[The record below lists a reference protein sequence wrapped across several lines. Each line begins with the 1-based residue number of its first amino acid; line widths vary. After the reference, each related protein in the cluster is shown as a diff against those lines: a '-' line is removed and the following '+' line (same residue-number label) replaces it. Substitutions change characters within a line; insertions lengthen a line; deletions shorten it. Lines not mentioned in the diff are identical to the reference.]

1 MSVFATIWLNTPI
14 ERLALLYDFDH
25 FFDIISME
33 QEYFDTFENNLIKE
47 LLRLCTS
54 HKMLEGTLLSSEDL
68 DERWKEYA
76 PEYMADAV
84 PQINTFPAAAIA
96 WAGYVGMAV
105 AHRWDEDWTQYATE
119 PYKELHGEQ
128 GFDDMDEHI
137 LQDIM
142 GLSLDSE
149 EVHRIEDMM
158 RRCAN
163 TAITYIRREETEAQ
177 TTKAFYIFARTARV
191 MFRIGAAME
200 LHRLGYKFE
209 KATMV
214 N

>member
-1 MSVFATIWLNTPI
+1 
-14 ERLALLYDFDH
+14 
-25 FFDIISME
+25 ME
-33 QEYFDTFENNLIKE
+33 QTEYFDTFENNLLKE

-54 HKMLEGTLLSSEDL
+54 HKMLEGTLLASDDI

-84 PQINTFPAAAIA
+84 PQVNAFPAAAIA

-105 AHRWDEDWTQYATE
+105 AHRWDEDWSTYAAE
-119 PYKELHGEQ
+119 PYEKLHGKQ

-137 LQDIM
+137 LQDIL
-142 GLSLDSE
+142 GLSLE
-149 EVHRIEDMM
+149 EESSQKIEDMM

-163 TAITYIRREETEAQ
+163 TAITYIRREDTEAQ
-177 TTKAFYIFARTARV
+177 STKAFYIFARTTRV
-191 MFRIGAAME
+191 LFRIGAAME

-209 KATMV
+209 KV
-214 N
+214 NLGDMTNEIAN

>member
-1 MSVFATIWLNTPI
+1 
-14 ERLALLYDFDH
+14 
-25 FFDIISME
+25 ME
-33 QEYFDTFENNLIKE
+33 QAEYFDTFENNLLTE

-54 HKMLEGTLLSSEDL
+54 HKMLEGTLLSSEDI

-84 PQINTFPAAAIA
+84 PQVNAFPAAAIA

-105 AHRWDEDWTQYATE
+105 AHRWDENWEAYATE
-119 PYKELHGEQ
+119 PYAKLHGAE

-137 LQDIM
+137 LQNIL
-142 GLSLDSE
+142 GLPLDSE
-149 EVHRIEDMM
+149 EVAKIEDML

-163 TAITYIRREETEAQ
+163 TTQTFIRREDTEAQ
-177 TTKAFYIFARTARV
+177 STKAFYIFARATRV
-191 MFRIGAAME
+191 LFRIGAAME

-209 KATMV
+209 KV
-214 N
+214 NLADNELAN

>member
-1 MSVFATIWLNTPI
+1 MCHKTEI
-14 ERLALLYDFDH
+14 
-25 FFDIISME
+25 ME
-33 QEYFDTFENNLIKE
+33 NLEYFDIFENNLLQE
-47 LLRLCTS
+47 LMKLCTS
-54 HKMLEGTLLSSEDL
+54 HKMLEGTLLASDDI

-84 PQINTFPAAAIA
+84 PQVNAFPAAAIA

-105 AHRWDEDWTQYATE
+105 AHRWDENWAEYATE
-119 PYKELHGEQ
+119 PYDKLHGEQ
-128 GFDDMDEHI
+128 GFDDMDEYIVQNI
-137 LQDIM
+137 L
-142 GLSLDSE
+142 GLSLEDEAAQKIE
-149 EVHRIEDMM
+149 EMM

-177 TTKAFYIFARTARV
+177 STKAFYIFARTTRS

-209 KATMV
+209 KV
-214 N
+214 NVAES

>member
-1 MSVFATIWLNTPI
+1 MCHKTEI
-14 ERLALLYDFDH
+14 
-25 FFDIISME
+25 ME
-33 QEYFDTFENNLIKE
+33 NLEYFDTFENNLLQE
-47 LLRLCTS
+47 LMKLCTS
-54 HKMLEGTLLSSEDL
+54 HKMLEGTLLASDDI

-84 PQINTFPAAAIA
+84 PQVNAFPAAAIA

-105 AHRWDEDWTQYATE
+105 AHRWDENWSEYATE
-119 PYKELHGEQ
+119 PYDKLHGEQ
-128 GFDDMDEHI
+128 GFDDMDEYIVQNI
-137 LQDIM
+137 L
-142 GLSLDSE
+142 GLSLDDEAAQKIE
-149 EVHRIEDMM
+149 EMM

-177 TTKAFYIFARTARV
+177 STKAFYIFARTTRS

-209 KATMV
+209 KV
-214 N
+214 NVAES

>member
-1 MSVFATIWLNTPI
+1 MCHKTEI
-14 ERLALLYDFDH
+14 
-25 FFDIISME
+25 ME
-33 QEYFDTFENNLIKE
+33 NLEYFDTFENNLLQE
-47 LLRLCTS
+47 LMKLCTS
-54 HKMLEGTLLSSEDL
+54 HKMLEGTLLASDDI

-84 PQINTFPAAAIA
+84 PQVNAFPAAAIA

-105 AHRWDEDWTQYATE
+105 AHRWDENWSEYATE
-119 PYKELHGEQ
+119 PYDKLHGEQ
-128 GFDDMDEHI
+128 GFDDMDEYIVQNI
-137 LQDIM
+137 L
-142 GLSLDSE
+142 GLSLEDEAAQKIE
-149 EVHRIEDMM
+149 EMM

-177 TTKAFYIFARTARV
+177 STKAFYIFARTTRS

-209 KATMV
+209 KV
-214 N
+214 NVAES

>member
-1 MSVFATIWLNTPI
+1 
-14 ERLALLYDFDH
+14 
-25 FFDIISME
+25 ME
-33 QEYFDTFENNLIKE
+33 QTEYFDTFENNLLKE

-54 HKMLEGTLLSSEDL
+54 HKMLEGTLLASEDI

-84 PQINTFPAAAIA
+84 PQVNSFPAAAIA
-96 WAGYVGMAV
+96 WAGYIGMAV
-105 AHRWDEDWTQYATE
+105 AHRWDEDWSSYATE
-119 PYKELHGEQ
+119 PYEKLHGEQ

-137 LQDIM
+137 VKHILN
-142 GLSLDSE
+142 LPLEAE
-149 EVHRIEDMM
+149 EAKKIEDMM

-163 TAITYIRREETEAQ
+163 TAITYIRREEVEAQ
-177 TTKAFYIFARTARV
+177 STKAFYIFARTTRV
-191 MFRIGAAME
+191 LFRIGAAME

-209 KATMV
+209 KVDMNELA

>member
-1 MSVFATIWLNTPI
+1 
-14 ERLALLYDFDH
+14 
-25 FFDIISME
+25 ME
-33 QEYFDTFENNLIKE
+33 QNEYFDTFENNLIKE

-54 HKMLEGTLLSSEDL
+54 HKMLAGTLLSSEDL

-84 PQINTFPAAAIA
+84 PQVNAFPAAAIA

-105 AHRWDEDWTQYATE
+105 AHRWDEDWVQYATE
-119 PYKELHGEQ
+119 PYEKLHGEQ

-137 LQDIM
+137 MQNIL

-149 EVHRIEDMM
+149 EAHKIEEMM

-163 TAITYIRREETEAQ
+163 TAITYIRREDTEAQ
-177 TTKAFYIFARTARV
+177 STKAFYIFARTTRV

-209 KATMV
+209 KV
-214 N
+214 NVAEPMAN

>member
-1 MSVFATIWLNTPI
+1 MCHKTEI
-14 ERLALLYDFDH
+14 
-25 FFDIISME
+25 ME
-33 QEYFDTFENNLIKE
+33 NLEYFDTFENNLLQE
-47 LLRLCTS
+47 LMKLCTS
-54 HKMLEGTLLSSEDL
+54 HKMLEGTLLASDDI

-84 PQINTFPAAAIA
+84 PQVNAFPAAAIA

-105 AHRWDEDWTQYATE
+105 AHRWDENWSEYATE
-119 PYKELHGEQ
+119 PYNKLHGEQ
-128 GFDDMDEHI
+128 GFDDMDEYIVQNI
-137 LQDIM
+137 L
-142 GLSLDSE
+142 GLSLEDEAAQKIE
-149 EVHRIEDMM
+149 EMM

-177 TTKAFYIFARTARV
+177 STKAFYIFARTTRS

-209 KATMV
+209 KV
-214 N
+214 NVAES